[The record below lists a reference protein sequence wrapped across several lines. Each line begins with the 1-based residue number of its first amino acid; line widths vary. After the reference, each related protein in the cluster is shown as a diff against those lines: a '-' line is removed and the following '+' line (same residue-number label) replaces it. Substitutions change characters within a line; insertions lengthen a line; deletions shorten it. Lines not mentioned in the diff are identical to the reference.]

1 MPDEKEQSDSFPQT
15 AFFSLLRLLFRF
27 LVLVLMLVSQVLTR
41 LSFFMFIP
49 VHTSDAD
56 ALSSAEVPW
65 GFQGGGGGD
74 EKQARELNLSVFL
87 CLSVS
92 TRK

>member
-41 LSFFMFIP
+41 LSFLCLYQFIP
-49 VHTSDAD
+49 VTQT
-56 ALSSAEVPW
+56 LSPPQRFPGV
-65 GFQGGGGGD
+65 FKGGGGED
-74 EKQARELNLSVFL
+74 EK
-87 CLSVS
+87 
-92 TRK
+92 